1 MNIAFLVLRIITTL
15 SYLSLA
21 IRMFRGAHAYAG
33 WASIFIGL
41 VILFPVI
48 RLLYKRI
55 QPLPVEALKDDLH
68 YHPQKIAIWMR
79 KALAMFFGLTAVGSI
94 ERNMNA
100 TGLVI
105 LIICLIM
112 LTPLEPMV
120 FDQNIFR
127 RPSESSERNGRG
139 VLIMLGRNLGV
150 ILYITGTA
158 LFSDRNF
165 DPTAMGLLIAGF
177 VLLFTGPIV
186 KLFTSK

>member
-1 MNIAFLVLRIITTL
+1 MNIASVVFRLIIALTYFSL
-15 SYLSLA
+15 S

-55 QPLPVEALKDDLH
+55 QPLPVDVLKDDIH
-68 YHPQKIAIWMR
+68 YHPYKIAIWLR
-79 KALAMFFGLTAVGSI
+79 KALAIFFGMTVVGSI

-100 TGLVI
+100 TGLII
-105 LIICLIM
+105 LLICLII
-112 LTPLEPMV
+112 LTPLEPIV
-120 FDQNIFR
+120 FDQSIFR
-127 RPSESSERNGRG
+127 RPSDPSERNGRG

-150 ILYITGTA
+150 ILYITGTVI
-158 LFSDRNF
+158 FSDHNF
-165 DPTAMGLLIAGF
+165 DPPAMGLLIAGL

-186 KLFTSK
+186 KLFTS